1 MALESVISENVG
13 LGAVNGFSI
22 TLHVPVPINT
32 LLPVNV
38 VELALH
44 KNWSAPTI
52 ACVGIGVTVTV
63 TSSVFGVHVPFE
75 MVYLNT

>member
-1 MALESVISENVG
+1 MVIN
-13 LGAVNGFSI
+13 L
-22 TLHVPVPINT
+22 LHVPVPINT

-52 ACVGIGVTVTV
+52 AYVGIGVLLK
-63 TSSVFGVHVPFE
+63 SH
-75 MVYLNT
+75 